1 MPSIEPQ
8 HPTDAPAI
16 EALLDLAFGRD
27 RHARPSYRLRE
38 GVAPIEALGLVAR
51 IDGALVGTLRF
62 WPVAVGEHDGD
73 CPPALLLGPL
83 AVHPD
88 RRGGGIARGLVGRGL
103 ERATKAGYRVVV
115 TVGEP
120 GLFAR
125 FGFARARAAG
135 ISMPVPVDEARFL
148 AAELVPGALARTT
161 GVLGR
166 WRDDA
171 GAVAKEE
178 ISAAGSVG

>member
-1 MPSIEPQ
+1 MPRIEPQ
-8 HPTDAPAI
+8 HPTDATAI

-38 GVAPIEALGLVAR
+38 GVAPIESLGLVAR
-51 IDGALVGTLRF
+51 IGGALVGTLRF
-62 WPVAVGEHDGD
+62 WPVAVGDRDDGD
-73 CPPALLLGPL
+73 GPPALLLGPL

-88 RRGGGIARGLVGRGL
+88 RRGQGIARGLVGRGL
-103 ERATKAGYRVVV
+103 ERAAAAGHRVVV

-125 FGFARARAAG
+125 FGFAQARAAG

-166 WRDDA
+166 WRGEADDA
-171 GAVAKEE
+171 MKNEV
-178 ISAAGSVG
+178 SAAG